1 MRVDLLTLFPDLCRG
16 PLDHS
21 ILGRARTA
29 GLVEVGIHDMRPF
42 GLGRH
47 RQADDAPYGG
57 GSGMVLRIDVVA
69 RALEAV
75 RRADSHVILMEA
87 SGTPFTQTA
96 AARLARLPHLVLLCG
111 HYEGVDARVRDILVD
126 ETLSIGDYV
135 LTGGELAALVVVDA
149 VARLVPGVLGSAG
162 SLEEESF
169 ARGLLEYPQYTRP
182 RTWQGHTVPDVL
194 LSGHHAR
201 IEAWRLERARERT
214 RRVRPDMLPAEP
226 APAPPPA
233 PATRRRTS
241 RRPGP
246 GEP

>member
-1 MRVDLLTLFPDLCRG
+1 MRFDLLTLFPDLCRG

-21 ILGRARTA
+21 ILGRARAA
-29 GLVEVGIHDMRPF
+29 GLLEVGIHDMRPF

-57 GSGMVLRIDVVA
+57 GSGMVLRVDVVD

-75 RRADSHVILMEA
+75 RRPDSHVILMEA
-87 SGTPFTQTA
+87 SGAPFTQA
-96 AARLARLPHLVLLCG
+96 VAARLAALPHIVLLCG
-111 HYEGVDARVRDILVD
+111 HYEGVDARVRDTLVD
-126 ETLSIGDYV
+126 ETLSVGDYV

-149 VARLVPGVLGSAG
+149 VARLVPGVLGSAE
-162 SLEEESF
+162 SLAEESF

-182 RTWQGHTVPDVL
+182 RVWQGHAVPEVL

-214 RRVRPDMLPAEP
+214 RRVRPDLLPPEPVETP
-226 APAPPPA
+226 APARG
-233 PATRRRTS
+233 RRKPR
-241 RRPGP
+241 GP
-246 GEP
+246 GSPP